1 MNMLNPFSE
10 TRIARLHHHAALLGS
25 ALLLLG
31 ASFAAHADEV
41 QDANKLF
48 KQGQHS
54 QALDKVN
61 SFLSGKPKDAQAR
74 FLKGLI
80 LTEQGKTSEAI
91 KTFSALTEDY
101 PELPEPY
108 NNLAVLY
115 AGQGQYD
122 KAKQALEMAIRTH
135 PSYATAHENLGDIYA
150 KMASQAYDRALQLD
164 RSNTTTQTKLAMIQ
178 DLFADGTRGKSAR
191 SSGAASTATAN
202 KLDPGK
208 TPLSPVVAAATAPAP
223 MNKVT
228 AVEKPAVA
236 AAPTAA
242 PAAPATPTTA
252 PATSHAANANNSKEV
267 LKTLN
272 DWAAAWSAKNVKKY
286 LSYYASDFKT
296 PNGETRAAWEAA
308 RQERISK
315 PKSIHI
321 GISQSSVDFTDA
333 NHATLK
339 FHQAYQAS
347 HLKISGNK
355 IMLMVKSG
363 DRWLIQEERAK

>member
-1 MNMLNPFSE
+1 MNMLNHFSG
-10 TRIARLHHHAALLGS
+10 TRFARLHHHAALLGS

-61 SFLSGKPKDAQAR
+61 TFLGGKPKDAQAR

-80 LTEQGKTSEAI
+80 LTEQGKTGDAI
-91 KTFSALTEDY
+91 KIFSTLTEDY

-122 KAKQALEMAIRTH
+122 KAKQSLEMAIRTH

-164 RSNTTTQTKLAMIQ
+164 RSNTATQTKLAMIQ
-178 DLFADGTRGKSAR
+178 DLFADGSRGKAAAR
-191 SSGAASTATAN
+191 SSSAPIGATT
-202 KLDPGK
+202 GK
-208 TPLSPVVAAATAPAP
+208 TEPVKTALSPVVAAATAPAP
-223 MNKVT
+223 VSK
-228 AVEKPAVA
+228 
-236 AAPTAA
+236 AAPTEKVAPPAATA
-242 PAAPATPTTA
+242 PAATLVSGASPAART
-252 PATSHAANANNSKEV
+252 NNSKEV
-267 LKTLN
+267 LKTL
-272 DWAAAWSAKNVKKY
+272 DAWAAAWSAKNVKKY
-286 LSYYASDFKT
+286 LSFYATDFKT
-296 PNGETRAAWEAA
+296 PGGETRAAWEAT
-308 RQERISK
+308 RNERISK
-315 PKSIHI
+315 PKTIHI
-321 GISQSSVDFTDA
+321 GIKGTSVAFTDE

-339 FHQAYQAS
+339 FHQIYQAGP
-347 HLKISGNK
+347 LKISGDK
-355 IMLMVKSG
+355 TMLLVKTG
-363 DRWLIQEERAK
+363 DRWLIHEERAK